1 MKKILVIIVLSIVL
15 ISNIKLDRTSIKK
28 EETRAIFVSYIEL
41 NKYIKGNDYEISKRN
56 IRKIIKNIK
65 RLKCN
70 TIILQVRSAS
80 DAIYKSTIYPMSL
93 NIVNTEY
100 DDYYDVLDYFI
111 KESHKSNV
119 KVIAWINPYRIRTTC
134 DKTTITEKNPAYKYL
149 DTDIVYINNGI
160 YYNPSKQETED
171 LIVKGVEE
179 VLNYDVDGI
188 LFDDYFYPDNNIDKK
203 DYEEYIKN
211 NEFIEE
217 KNYRLNIVN
226 KMIKRVYKTCKNK
239 NIKFG
244 ISPDGNID
252 NNYNKNYADV
262 KSWLK
267 SNEYIDFIMPQIY
280 YGFYNSTRDYIKVTK
295 EAESLMKQKYDFPNC
310 ISTFQSQ
317 IPPYGKWYEV
327 KGGWYESF
335 EKQYEEDKREELVSK
350 CYAAYQLDWMISHE
364 YGLYDIVQALNDE
377 FHKSEKDGYENP
389 TPGELFQE
397 FEDTGFHSEI
407 YACKDEFLDCEFQD
421 EAYMNHLFA
430 MMPDSDSIRNFYKEL
445 MEEPTQEREEE
456 R

>member
-28 EETRAIFVSYIEL
+28 EEETRAIFVSYIEL

-80 DAIYKSTIYPMSL
+80 DAIYKSNIYPMSL

-171 LIVKGVEE
+171 LIIKGVEE

-226 KMIKRVYKTCKNK
+226 KMIKRAYKTCKNK

-295 EAESLMKQKYDFPNC
+295 EWENLIENKDIELYIALAFYKVGM
-310 ISTFQSQ
+310 
-317 IPPYGKWYEV
+317 
-327 KGGWYESF
+327 
-335 EKQYEEDKREELVSK
+335 EDKYAKSGFNEWIDNDNIIMREILLSRNLK
-350 CYAAYQLDWMISHE
+350 NYKGFSL
-364 YGLYDIVQALNDE
+364 
-377 FHKSEKDGYENP
+377 FRYENIFN
-389 TPGELFQE
+389 E
-397 FEDTGFHSEI
+397 EI
-407 YACKDEFLDCEFQD
+407 YTKT
-421 EAYMNHLFA
+421 
-430 MMPDSDSIRNFYKEL
+430 SIKEIENL
-445 MEEPTQEREEE
+445 KKILN
-456 R
+456 

>member
-1 MKKILVIIVLSIVL
+1 MKKILVIIILSIVL

-28 EETRAIFVSYIEL
+28 EEEETRAIFVSYIEL

-65 RLKCN
+65 SLKCN

-80 DAIYKSTIYPMSL
+80 DAIYKSNIYPMSL

-134 DKTTITEKNPAYKYL
+134 DKNTITEKNPAYKYL

-217 KNYRLNIVN
+217 KDYRLNIVN

-280 YGFYNSTRDYIKVTK
+280 YGFYNSTRDYVKVTK
-295 EAESLMKQKYDFPNC
+295 EWENLIENKEIELYIALAFYKVGM
-310 ISTFQSQ
+310 
-317 IPPYGKWYEV
+317 
-327 KGGWYESF
+327 
-335 EKQYEEDKREELVSK
+335 EDKYAKSGFNEWIDNDNIIMREILLSRNLK
-350 CYAAYQLDWMISHE
+350 NYKGFSL
-364 YGLYDIVQALNDE
+364 
-377 FHKSEKDGYENP
+377 FRYENIFN
-389 TPGELFQE
+389 E
-397 FEDTGFHSEI
+397 EI
-407 YACKDEFLDCEFQD
+407 YTKT
-421 EAYMNHLFA
+421 
-430 MMPDSDSIRNFYKEL
+430 SIKEIENL
-445 MEEPTQEREEE
+445 KKILN
-456 R
+456 

>member
-15 ISNIKLDRTSIKK
+15 ISNIKLDRKSIKK
-28 EETRAIFVSYIEL
+28 EEETRAIFVSYIEL

-80 DAIYKSTIYPMSL
+80 DAIYKSNIYPMSL

-149 DTDIVYINNGI
+149 DSDIVYINNGI

-179 VLNYDVDGI
+179 VLNYNVDGI

-295 EAESLMKQKYDFPNC
+295 EWENLIENKDIELYIALAFYKVGM
-310 ISTFQSQ
+310 
-317 IPPYGKWYEV
+317 
-327 KGGWYESF
+327 
-335 EKQYEEDKREELVSK
+335 EDKYAKSGFNEWIDNDNIIMREILLSRNLK
-350 CYAAYQLDWMISHE
+350 NYKGFSL
-364 YGLYDIVQALNDE
+364 
-377 FHKSEKDGYENP
+377 FRYENIFN
-389 TPGELFQE
+389 E
-397 FEDTGFHSEI
+397 EI
-407 YACKDEFLDCEFQD
+407 YTKT
-421 EAYMNHLFA
+421 
-430 MMPDSDSIRNFYKEL
+430 SIKEIENL
-445 MEEPTQEREEE
+445 KKILN
-456 R
+456 

>member
-28 EETRAIFVSYIEL
+28 EEETRAIFVSYIEL

-80 DAIYKSTIYPMSL
+80 DAIYKSNIYPMSL

-100 DDYYDVLDYFI
+100 DDYFDVLDYFI

-188 LFDDYFYPDNNIDKK
+188 LFDDYFYPDNNVDKK

-217 KNYRLNIVN
+217 KDYRLNIVN
-226 KMIKRVYKTCKNK
+226 KMIKIVYKTCKNK

-295 EAESLMKQKYDFPNC
+295 EWENLIENKDIELYIALAFYKVGM
-310 ISTFQSQ
+310 
-317 IPPYGKWYEV
+317 
-327 KGGWYESF
+327 
-335 EKQYEEDKREELVSK
+335 EDKYAKSGFNEWIDNDNIIMREILLSRNLK
-350 CYAAYQLDWMISHE
+350 NYKGFSL
-364 YGLYDIVQALNDE
+364 
-377 FHKSEKDGYENP
+377 FRYENIFN
-389 TPGELFQE
+389 E
-397 FEDTGFHSEI
+397 EI
-407 YACKDEFLDCEFQD
+407 YTKT
-421 EAYMNHLFA
+421 
-430 MMPDSDSIRNFYKEL
+430 SIKEIENL
-445 MEEPTQEREEE
+445 KKILN
-456 R
+456 

>member
-15 ISNIKLDRTSIKK
+15 ISNIKLDRKSIKK
-28 EETRAIFVSYIEL
+28 EEETRAIFVSYIEL

-80 DAIYKSTIYPMSL
+80 DAIYKSNIYPMSL

-179 VLNYDVDGI
+179 LLNYDVDGI

-295 EAESLMKQKYDFPNC
+295 EWENLIENKDIELYIALAFYKVGM
-310 ISTFQSQ
+310 
-317 IPPYGKWYEV
+317 
-327 KGGWYESF
+327 
-335 EKQYEEDKREELVSK
+335 EDKYAKSGFNEWIDNDNIIMREILLSRNLK
-350 CYAAYQLDWMISHE
+350 NYKGFSL
-364 YGLYDIVQALNDE
+364 
-377 FHKSEKDGYENP
+377 FRYENIFN
-389 TPGELFQE
+389 E
-397 FEDTGFHSEI
+397 EI
-407 YACKDEFLDCEFQD
+407 YTKT
-421 EAYMNHLFA
+421 
-430 MMPDSDSIRNFYKEL
+430 SIKEIENL
-445 MEEPTQEREEE
+445 KKILN
-456 R
+456 

>member
-28 EETRAIFVSYIEL
+28 EEETRAIFVSYIEL

-80 DAIYKSTIYPMSL
+80 DAIYKSNIYPMSL

-149 DTDIVYINNGI
+149 DSDIVYINNGI

-217 KNYRLNIVN
+217 KDYRLNIVN

-295 EAESLMKQKYDFPNC
+295 EWENLIENKDIELYIALAFYKVGM
-310 ISTFQSQ
+310 
-317 IPPYGKWYEV
+317 
-327 KGGWYESF
+327 
-335 EKQYEEDKREELVSK
+335 EDKYAKSGFNEWIDNDNIIMREILLSRNLK
-350 CYAAYQLDWMISHE
+350 NYKGFSL
-364 YGLYDIVQALNDE
+364 
-377 FHKSEKDGYENP
+377 FRYENIFN
-389 TPGELFQE
+389 E
-397 FEDTGFHSEI
+397 EI
-407 YACKDEFLDCEFQD
+407 YTKT
-421 EAYMNHLFA
+421 
-430 MMPDSDSIRNFYKEL
+430 SIKEIENL
-445 MEEPTQEREEE
+445 KKILN
-456 R
+456 

>member
-28 EETRAIFVSYIEL
+28 EEETRAIFVSYIEL

-80 DAIYKSTIYPMSL
+80 DAIYKSNIYPMSL

-217 KNYRLNIVN
+217 KDYRLNIVN
-226 KMIKRVYKTCKNK
+226 KMVKRVYKTCKNK

-295 EAESLMKQKYDFPNC
+295 EWENLIENKDIELYIALAFYKVGM
-310 ISTFQSQ
+310 
-317 IPPYGKWYEV
+317 
-327 KGGWYESF
+327 
-335 EKQYEEDKREELVSK
+335 EDKYAKSGFNEWIDNDNIIMREILLSRNLK
-350 CYAAYQLDWMISHE
+350 NYKGFSL
-364 YGLYDIVQALNDE
+364 
-377 FHKSEKDGYENP
+377 FRYENIFN
-389 TPGELFQE
+389 E
-397 FEDTGFHSEI
+397 EI
-407 YACKDEFLDCEFQD
+407 YTKT
-421 EAYMNHLFA
+421 
-430 MMPDSDSIRNFYKEL
+430 SIKEIENL
-445 MEEPTQEREEE
+445 KKILN
-456 R
+456 

>member
-1 MKKILVIIVLSIVL
+1 MKKILVIIILSIVL
-15 ISNIKLDRTSIKK
+15 ISNTKLDRTSIQKE

-65 RLKCN
+65 KLKCN

-80 DAIYKSTIYPMSL
+80 DAIYKSNIYPLSL

-217 KNYRLNIVN
+217 KDYRLNIVN
-226 KMIKRVYKTCKNK
+226 KMVKRVYKTCKNK

-262 KSWLK
+262 KYWLK

-295 EAESLMKQKYDFPNC
+295 EWENLIENKDIELYIALAFYKVGM
-310 ISTFQSQ
+310 
-317 IPPYGKWYEV
+317 
-327 KGGWYESF
+327 
-335 EKQYEEDKREELVSK
+335 EDKYAKSGFNEWIDNDNIIMREILLSRNLK
-350 CYAAYQLDWMISHE
+350 NYKGFSL
-364 YGLYDIVQALNDE
+364 
-377 FHKSEKDGYENP
+377 FRYENIFN
-389 TPGELFQE
+389 E
-397 FEDTGFHSEI
+397 EI
-407 YACKDEFLDCEFQD
+407 YTKT
-421 EAYMNHLFA
+421 
-430 MMPDSDSIRNFYKEL
+430 SIKEIENL
-445 MEEPTQEREEE
+445 KKILN
-456 R
+456 

>member
-1 MKKILVIIVLSIVL
+1 MKKILVIIILSIVL

-28 EETRAIFVSYIEL
+28 EEETRAIFVSYIEL

-56 IRKIIKNIK
+56 IRNIIKNIK
-65 RLKCN
+65 KLKCN

-80 DAIYKSTIYPMSL
+80 DAIYKSNIYPMSL

-217 KNYRLNIVN
+217 KDYRLNIVN

-262 KSWLK
+262 KYWLK

-295 EAESLMKQKYDFPNC
+295 EWENLIENKEIELYIALAFYKVGM
-310 ISTFQSQ
+310 
-317 IPPYGKWYEV
+317 
-327 KGGWYESF
+327 
-335 EKQYEEDKREELVSK
+335 EDKYAKSGFNEWIDNDNIIMREILLSRNLK
-350 CYAAYQLDWMISHE
+350 NYKGFSL
-364 YGLYDIVQALNDE
+364 
-377 FHKSEKDGYENP
+377 FRYENIFN
-389 TPGELFQE
+389 E
-397 FEDTGFHSEI
+397 EI
-407 YACKDEFLDCEFQD
+407 YTKT
-421 EAYMNHLFA
+421 
-430 MMPDSDSIRNFYKEL
+430 SIKEIENL
-445 MEEPTQEREEE
+445 KKILN
-456 R
+456 

>member
-15 ISNIKLDRTSIKK
+15 ISNIKLDRKSIKK
-28 EETRAIFVSYIEL
+28 EEETRAIFVSYIEL

-80 DAIYKSTIYPMSL
+80 DAIYKSNIYPMSL

-100 DDYYDVLDYFI
+100 DEYYDVLDYFI

-295 EAESLMKQKYDFPNC
+295 EWENLIENKDIELYIALAFYKVGM
-310 ISTFQSQ
+310 
-317 IPPYGKWYEV
+317 
-327 KGGWYESF
+327 
-335 EKQYEEDKREELVSK
+335 EDKYAKSGFNEWIDNDNIIMREILLSRNLK
-350 CYAAYQLDWMISHE
+350 NYKGFSL
-364 YGLYDIVQALNDE
+364 
-377 FHKSEKDGYENP
+377 FRYENIFN
-389 TPGELFQE
+389 E
-397 FEDTGFHSEI
+397 EI
-407 YACKDEFLDCEFQD
+407 YTKT
-421 EAYMNHLFA
+421 
-430 MMPDSDSIRNFYKEL
+430 SIKEIENL
-445 MEEPTQEREEE
+445 KKILN
-456 R
+456 

>member
-28 EETRAIFVSYIEL
+28 EEETRAIFVSYIEL

-80 DAIYKSTIYPMSL
+80 DAIYKSNIYPMSL

-100 DDYYDVLDYFI
+100 DDYFDVLDYFI

-295 EAESLMKQKYDFPNC
+295 EWENLIENKDIELYIALAFYKVGM
-310 ISTFQSQ
+310 
-317 IPPYGKWYEV
+317 
-327 KGGWYESF
+327 
-335 EKQYEEDKREELVSK
+335 EDKYAKSGFNEWIDNDNIIMREILLSRNLK
-350 CYAAYQLDWMISHE
+350 NYKGFSL
-364 YGLYDIVQALNDE
+364 
-377 FHKSEKDGYENP
+377 FRYENIFN
-389 TPGELFQE
+389 E
-397 FEDTGFHSEI
+397 EI
-407 YACKDEFLDCEFQD
+407 YTKT
-421 EAYMNHLFA
+421 
-430 MMPDSDSIRNFYKEL
+430 SIKEIENL
-445 MEEPTQEREEE
+445 KKILN
-456 R
+456 

>member
-28 EETRAIFVSYIEL
+28 EEETRAIFVSYIEL

-80 DAIYKSTIYPMSL
+80 DAIYKSNIYPMSL

-217 KNYRLNIVN
+217 KDYRLNIVN

-295 EAESLMKQKYDFPNC
+295 EWENLIENKDIELYIALAFYKVGM
-310 ISTFQSQ
+310 
-317 IPPYGKWYEV
+317 
-327 KGGWYESF
+327 
-335 EKQYEEDKREELVSK
+335 EDKYAKSGFNEWIDNDNIIMREILLSRNLK
-350 CYAAYQLDWMISHE
+350 NYKGFSL
-364 YGLYDIVQALNDE
+364 
-377 FHKSEKDGYENP
+377 FRYENIFN
-389 TPGELFQE
+389 E
-397 FEDTGFHSEI
+397 EI
-407 YACKDEFLDCEFQD
+407 YTKT
-421 EAYMNHLFA
+421 
-430 MMPDSDSIRNFYKEL
+430 SIKEIENL
-445 MEEPTQEREEE
+445 KKILN
-456 R
+456 

>member
-1 MKKILVIIVLSIVL
+1 MKKILVIIVLSIAL

-28 EETRAIFVSYIEL
+28 EEETRAIFVSYIEL

-80 DAIYKSTIYPMSL
+80 DAIYKSNIYPMSL

-149 DTDIVYINNGI
+149 DSDIVYINNGI

-295 EAESLMKQKYDFPNC
+295 EWENLIENKDIELYIALAFYKVGM
-310 ISTFQSQ
+310 
-317 IPPYGKWYEV
+317 
-327 KGGWYESF
+327 
-335 EKQYEEDKREELVSK
+335 EDKYAKSGFNEWIDNDNIIMREILLSRNLK
-350 CYAAYQLDWMISHE
+350 NYKGFSL
-364 YGLYDIVQALNDE
+364 
-377 FHKSEKDGYENP
+377 FRYENIFN
-389 TPGELFQE
+389 E
-397 FEDTGFHSEI
+397 EI
-407 YACKDEFLDCEFQD
+407 YTKT
-421 EAYMNHLFA
+421 
-430 MMPDSDSIRNFYKEL
+430 SIKEIENL
-445 MEEPTQEREEE
+445 KKILN
-456 R
+456 

>member
-28 EETRAIFVSYIEL
+28 EETRVIFVSYIEL

-80 DAIYKSTIYPMSL
+80 DAIYKSNIYPMSL

-119 KVIAWINPYRIRTTC
+119 KVIAWINTYRIRTTC

-149 DTDIVYINNGI
+149 DSDIVYINNGI

-295 EAESLMKQKYDFPNC
+295 EWENLIENKDIELYIALAFYKVGM
-310 ISTFQSQ
+310 
-317 IPPYGKWYEV
+317 
-327 KGGWYESF
+327 
-335 EKQYEEDKREELVSK
+335 EDKYAKSGFNEWIDNDNIIMREILLSRNLK
-350 CYAAYQLDWMISHE
+350 NYKGFSL
-364 YGLYDIVQALNDE
+364 
-377 FHKSEKDGYENP
+377 FRYENIFN
-389 TPGELFQE
+389 E
-397 FEDTGFHSEI
+397 EI
-407 YACKDEFLDCEFQD
+407 YTKT
-421 EAYMNHLFA
+421 
-430 MMPDSDSIRNFYKEL
+430 SIKEIENL
-445 MEEPTQEREEE
+445 KKILN
-456 R
+456 

>member
-1 MKKILVIIVLSIVL
+1 MKKILVIIILSIVL
-15 ISNIKLDRTSIKK
+15 ISNIKLDRTSIQK

-65 RLKCN
+65 KLKCN

-80 DAIYKSTIYPMSL
+80 DAIYKSNIYPMSL

-217 KNYRLNIVN
+217 KDYRLNIVN
-226 KMIKRVYKTCKNK
+226 KMVKRVYKTCKNK

-262 KSWLK
+262 KYWLK

-295 EAESLMKQKYDFPNC
+295 EWENLIENKEIELYIALAFYKVGM
-310 ISTFQSQ
+310 
-317 IPPYGKWYEV
+317 
-327 KGGWYESF
+327 
-335 EKQYEEDKREELVSK
+335 EDKYAKSGFNEWIDNDNIIMREILLSRNLK
-350 CYAAYQLDWMISHE
+350 NYQGFSL
-364 YGLYDIVQALNDE
+364 
-377 FHKSEKDGYENP
+377 FRYENIFN
-389 TPGELFQE
+389 E
-397 FEDTGFHSEI
+397 EI
-407 YACKDEFLDCEFQD
+407 YTKT
-421 EAYMNHLFA
+421 
-430 MMPDSDSIRNFYKEL
+430 SIKEIENL
-445 MEEPTQEREEE
+445 KKILN
-456 R
+456 

>member
-1 MKKILVIIVLSIVL
+1 MKKILVIIILSIVL

-28 EETRAIFVSYIEL
+28 EEETRAIFVSYIEL

-80 DAIYKSTIYPMSL
+80 DAIYKSNIYPMSL

-100 DDYYDVLDYFI
+100 DDYFDVLDYFI

-188 LFDDYFYPDNNIDKK
+188 LFDDYFYPDNNVDKK

-295 EAESLMKQKYDFPNC
+295 EWENLIENKDIELYIALAFYKVGM
-310 ISTFQSQ
+310 
-317 IPPYGKWYEV
+317 
-327 KGGWYESF
+327 
-335 EKQYEEDKREELVSK
+335 EDKYAKSGFNEWIDNDNIIMREILLSRNLK
-350 CYAAYQLDWMISHE
+350 NYKGFSL
-364 YGLYDIVQALNDE
+364 
-377 FHKSEKDGYENP
+377 FRYENIFN
-389 TPGELFQE
+389 E
-397 FEDTGFHSEI
+397 EI
-407 YACKDEFLDCEFQD
+407 YTKT
-421 EAYMNHLFA
+421 
-430 MMPDSDSIRNFYKEL
+430 SIKEIENL
-445 MEEPTQEREEE
+445 KKILN
-456 R
+456 

>member
-1 MKKILVIIVLSIVL
+1 MKKILVIIILSIVL

-65 RLKCN
+65 SLKCN

-80 DAIYKSTIYPMSL
+80 DAIYKSNIYPMSL

-119 KVIAWINPYRIRTTC
+119 KIIAWINPYRIRTTC
-134 DKTTITEKNPAYKYL
+134 DKNTITEKNPAYKYL

-217 KNYRLNIVN
+217 KDYRLNIVN

-262 KSWLK
+262 KYWLK

-295 EAESLMKQKYDFPNC
+295 EWENLIENKDIELYIALAFYKVGM
-310 ISTFQSQ
+310 
-317 IPPYGKWYEV
+317 
-327 KGGWYESF
+327 
-335 EKQYEEDKREELVSK
+335 EDKYAKNGFNEWIDNDNIIMREILLSRNLK
-350 CYAAYQLDWMISHE
+350 NYQGFSL
-364 YGLYDIVQALNDE
+364 
-377 FHKSEKDGYENP
+377 FRYENIFN
-389 TPGELFQE
+389 E
-397 FEDTGFHSEI
+397 EI
-407 YACKDEFLDCEFQD
+407 YTKT
-421 EAYMNHLFA
+421 
-430 MMPDSDSIRNFYKEL
+430 SIKEIENL
-445 MEEPTQEREEE
+445 KKILN
-456 R
+456 

>member
-1 MKKILVIIVLSIVL
+1 MKKILIIIILSIVL
-15 ISNIKLDRTSIKK
+15 TSNIKLDRTIIKK
-28 EETRAIFVSYIEL
+28 EEEETRAIFVSYIEL

-65 RLKCN
+65 SLKCN

-80 DAIYKSTIYPMSL
+80 DAIYKSNIYPLSL

-217 KNYRLNIVN
+217 KDYRLNIVN

-252 NNYNKNYADV
+252 NNYKNNYAEV

-267 SNEYIDFIMPQIY
+267 SNDYLDFIMPQIY

-295 EAESLMKQKYDFPNC
+295 EWENLIENKDIELYIALAFYKVGM
-310 ISTFQSQ
+310 
-317 IPPYGKWYEV
+317 
-327 KGGWYESF
+327 
-335 EKQYEEDKREELVSK
+335 EDKYAKSGFNEWIDNDNIIMREILLSRNLK
-350 CYAAYQLDWMISHE
+350 NYKGFSL
-364 YGLYDIVQALNDE
+364 
-377 FHKSEKDGYENP
+377 FRYENIFN
-389 TPGELFQE
+389 E
-397 FEDTGFHSEI
+397 EI
-407 YACKDEFLDCEFQD
+407 YTKT
-421 EAYMNHLFA
+421 
-430 MMPDSDSIRNFYKEL
+430 SIKEIENL
-445 MEEPTQEREEE
+445 KKILN
-456 R
+456 

>member
-1 MKKILVIIVLSIVL
+1 MKKILVIIILSIVL

-80 DAIYKSTIYPMSL
+80 DAIYKSNIYPMSL

-217 KNYRLNIVN
+217 KDYRLNIVN

-295 EAESLMKQKYDFPNC
+295 EWENLIENKDIELYIALAFYKVGM
-310 ISTFQSQ
+310 
-317 IPPYGKWYEV
+317 
-327 KGGWYESF
+327 
-335 EKQYEEDKREELVSK
+335 EDKYAKSGFNEWIDNDNIIMREILLSRNLKNYKVFS
-350 CYAAYQLDWMISHE
+350 L
-364 YGLYDIVQALNDE
+364 
-377 FHKSEKDGYENP
+377 FRYENIFN
-389 TPGELFQE
+389 E
-397 FEDTGFHSEI
+397 EI
-407 YACKDEFLDCEFQD
+407 YTKT
-421 EAYMNHLFA
+421 
-430 MMPDSDSIRNFYKEL
+430 SIKEIENL
-445 MEEPTQEREEE
+445 KKILN
-456 R
+456 

>member
-1 MKKILVIIVLSIVL
+1 MKKILVIIILSIVL
-15 ISNIKLDRTSIKK
+15 ISNTKLDRTSIQKE

-65 RLKCN
+65 SLKCN

-80 DAIYKSTIYPMSL
+80 DAIYKSNIYPMSL

-217 KNYRLNIVN
+217 KDYRLNIVN

-295 EAESLMKQKYDFPNC
+295 EWENLIENKDIELYIALAFYKVGM
-310 ISTFQSQ
+310 
-317 IPPYGKWYEV
+317 
-327 KGGWYESF
+327 
-335 EKQYEEDKREELVSK
+335 EDKYAKSGFNEWIDNDNIIMREILLSRNLK
-350 CYAAYQLDWMISHE
+350 NYKGFSL
-364 YGLYDIVQALNDE
+364 
-377 FHKSEKDGYENP
+377 FRYENIFN
-389 TPGELFQE
+389 E
-397 FEDTGFHSEI
+397 EI
-407 YACKDEFLDCEFQD
+407 YTKT
-421 EAYMNHLFA
+421 
-430 MMPDSDSIRNFYKEL
+430 SIKEIENL
-445 MEEPTQEREEE
+445 KKILN
-456 R
+456 

>member
-1 MKKILVIIVLSIVL
+1 MKKILVIIILSIVL
-15 ISNIKLDRTSIKK
+15 ISNIKLDRTSIQK

-65 RLKCN
+65 KLKCN

-80 DAIYKSTIYPMSL
+80 DAIYKSNIYPMSL

-217 KNYRLNIVN
+217 KDYRLNIVN

-262 KSWLK
+262 KYWLK

-295 EAESLMKQKYDFPNC
+295 EWENLIENKDIELYIALAFYKVGM
-310 ISTFQSQ
+310 
-317 IPPYGKWYEV
+317 
-327 KGGWYESF
+327 
-335 EKQYEEDKREELVSK
+335 EDKYAKSGFNEWIDNDNIIMREILLSRNLK
-350 CYAAYQLDWMISHE
+350 NYKGFSL
-364 YGLYDIVQALNDE
+364 
-377 FHKSEKDGYENP
+377 FRYENIFN
-389 TPGELFQE
+389 E
-397 FEDTGFHSEI
+397 EI
-407 YACKDEFLDCEFQD
+407 YTKT
-421 EAYMNHLFA
+421 
-430 MMPDSDSIRNFYKEL
+430 SIKEIENL
-445 MEEPTQEREEE
+445 KKILN
-456 R
+456 

>member
-1 MKKILVIIVLSIVL
+1 MKKILVIIILSIVL

-28 EETRAIFVSYIEL
+28 EEETRAIFVSYIEL

-65 RLKCN
+65 RLKCT

-80 DAIYKSTIYPMSL
+80 DAIYKSNIYPMSL

-295 EAESLMKQKYDFPNC
+295 EWENLIENKDIELYIALAFYKVGM
-310 ISTFQSQ
+310 
-317 IPPYGKWYEV
+317 
-327 KGGWYESF
+327 
-335 EKQYEEDKREELVSK
+335 EDKYAKSGFNEWIDNDNIIMREILLSRNLK
-350 CYAAYQLDWMISHE
+350 NYKGFSL
-364 YGLYDIVQALNDE
+364 
-377 FHKSEKDGYENP
+377 FRYENIFN
-389 TPGELFQE
+389 E
-397 FEDTGFHSEI
+397 EI
-407 YACKDEFLDCEFQD
+407 YTKT
-421 EAYMNHLFA
+421 
-430 MMPDSDSIRNFYKEL
+430 SIKEIENL
-445 MEEPTQEREEE
+445 KKILN
-456 R
+456 